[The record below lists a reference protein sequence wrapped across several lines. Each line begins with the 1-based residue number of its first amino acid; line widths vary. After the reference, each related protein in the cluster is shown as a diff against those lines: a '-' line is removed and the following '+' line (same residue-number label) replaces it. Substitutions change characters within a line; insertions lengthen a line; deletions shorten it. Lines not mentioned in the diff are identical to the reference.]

1 MRAVVIQGPGRAS
14 VEQVPDPVPG
24 PGELLVKVK
33 ACGLCGT
40 DVHLFRG
47 VYLGTYPLIPGHE
60 ASGEVMALGPGV
72 SGFAPGDRVAI
83 EPNIACGT
91 CRFCLSN
98 QQNFCSSWSAVG
110 VTRPGAMAEY
120 VVAPAQNCFPI
131 GSLPYEEAAFMEP
144 LSCILHG
151 LQQVTVEPGDHVLL
165 LGAGPIGLLLLHALF
180 STGATE
186 VTVVERTPRRREMA
200 AQLGARVFANLSPEL
215 RAMGEADHFDL
226 VVEATGDPA
235 LISEC
240 IRLARKGGRVLLF
253 GVPPA
258 DSTATIEPFQIF
270 RKGLRIVS
278 SYTSRRNSLA
288 ALRLLQGGRVQ
299 TQHLVTHRLP
309 LEQFPQGVQLLDR
322 PEHVLK
328 VMFNPELLPV

>member
-278 SYTSRRNSLA
+278 SYTSRRNSFA